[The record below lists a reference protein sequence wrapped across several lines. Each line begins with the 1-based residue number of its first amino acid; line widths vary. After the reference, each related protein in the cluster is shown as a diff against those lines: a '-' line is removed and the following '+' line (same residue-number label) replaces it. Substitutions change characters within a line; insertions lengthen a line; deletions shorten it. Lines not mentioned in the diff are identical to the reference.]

1 MFHADLH
8 IHSRFS
14 RACSKDCDIEHLSW
28 WARRKGLRVLG
39 TGDFTHP
46 AWAAELRETLVP
58 AEPGLFRVRPELE
71 RRILRDSPA
80 SCAGTVRFMLSVEIS
95 TIYRR
100 GERTRKVHHLLYAP
114 SFEAA
119 DRITAALAKIGNLA
133 SDGRPILG
141 LDSRDLLDITLSAD
155 PGCFLVPAHVWTP
168 WFAVLGSKSGFDAVQ
183 ECYADLADHIF
194 AVETGLSSDPAM
206 NWACSSLDQ
215 YRLVSNSDAH
225 SPPMLGREATAF
237 DTELDYFAMAAALRT
252 GHGLTGTIEFF
263 PEEGKYHLDG
273 HRKCGVRV
281 DPEQTRDLNA
291 ICPQCGKPLTI
302 GVLHRI
308 AELADRPA
316 GFRPPGAAGFTSL
329 VQLPEIVGEML
340 ATGPK
345 SKKVVGEVG
354 RLVATLGPELSILR
368 EIPLDDLRRAGGSLL
383 SEGIARLRR
392 GEVIR
397 DAGYDGEYGTIRLF
411 QPGELAGAALFTVAG
426 LAPPAAKNKAER
438 ARVPRPGTR
447 PERRHRDAAA
457 AASQAP
463 AAPAPAAGTGSLLD
477 GLDPQQQ
484 AAATADGPLLIIAG
498 PGSGKTRTLTY
509 RIAHQVAD
517 RGLAAGSFLAITFTR
532 RAAQELQDRLAGLC
546 PGQPTVTTFHGLGL
560 RILRENHEAAGLGL
574 RFKVADETVR
584 LQVATELTG
593 SDRGGRK
600 LIAGLD
606 PDGRLALRRELT
618 ARDLV
623 DFDGLVELAAELL
636 RDDPDVAAGL
646 RARWPQVSV
655 DEYQDIDAVQYD
667 LLRMISGDGRG
678 LTAIGDPDQAIYRFR
693 GADVG
698 IFGRFAADF
707 PGATTVELSRNYRS
721 SPAIVTAAMQ
731 AIASATLVPGRT
743 AVAVRSGPA
752 GVVTFDEAADEH
764 AEAAWIA
771 ATIDRLLGGA
781 SFHSLDSGRA
791 DGHAHGKL
799 GLADIAVLYRTDAQ
813 AGPLGQALT
822 RAGLPFQ
829 KRSHDLLARRPAVA
843 DIIRE
848 MRLTAPVPV
857 AGAPTAGALGD
868 VAGQLTAS
876 VRALAAARGERDATV
891 VDVRAAG
898 ELLVPLARRCGA
910 DLERFLAEIS
920 LGAETDALDPRAEAI
935 TLLTLHGAK
944 GLEFDVVF
952 LAGCERGLLPLWLPG
967 QAEADAAEER
977 RLLFV
982 GMTRARDRLML
993 TCAAR
998 RARPGS
1004 AEAAGRSPF
1013 LASIDPSPAGLTGPR
1028 RPRPPADRQLR
1039 LLLCPCALCPDG
1051 NPGREPAVRLVVQ
1064 PPGVLPAVDL
1074 PAAAAA
1080 GQVEDRGVLVYPDH
1094 RRTRRARRG
1103 PPDQLGGPGPELV
1116 EMRQDAQPR
1125 QHAQP
1130 GLRLAVRSPDRGHPV
1145 GQGDRSRRASG
1156 QRRAG
1161 PPGGFDGRPDA
1172 RPAQGPGEVG
1182 RVSAGQV
1189 DQAGAGYQRRQ
1200 LFGLGFGPVPDDH
1213 GNLLDPEPLGL
1224 GRAQVEPVLQAPPSL
1239 GRRRR
1244 RDLDVP
1250 ARASLDQQALD
1261 VRHDRQVLAAS
1272 HQRQRPLAGI
1282 RCHDGPA
1289 GYMTSP

>member
-1 MFHADLH
+1 M
-8 IHSRFS
+8 
-14 RACSKDCDIEHLSW
+14 
-28 WARRKGLRVLG
+28 
-39 TGDFTHP
+39 TP
-46 AWAAELRETLVP
+46 
-58 AEPGLFRVRPELE
+58 RPL
-71 RRILRDSPA
+71 
-80 SCAGTVRFMLSVEIS
+80 
-95 TIYRR
+95 
-100 GERTRKVHHLLYAP
+100 
-114 SFEAA
+114 
-119 DRITAALAKIGNLA
+119 
-133 SDGRPILG
+133 
-141 LDSRDLLDITLSAD
+141 
-155 PGCFLVPAHVWTP
+155 
-168 WFAVLGSKSGFDAVQ
+168 
-183 ECYADLADHIF
+183 
-194 AVETGLSSDPAM
+194 
-206 NWACSSLDQ
+206 
-215 YRLVSNSDAH
+215 
-225 SPPMLGREATAF
+225 
-237 DTELDYFAMAAALRT
+237 
-252 GHGLTGTIEFF
+252 
-263 PEEGKYHLDG
+263 
-273 HRKCGVRV
+273 
-281 DPEQTRDLNA
+281 
-291 ICPQCGKPLTI
+291 
-302 GVLHRI
+302 
-308 AELADRPA
+308 
-316 GFRPPGAAGFTSL
+316 
-329 VQLPEIVGEML
+329 
-340 ATGPK
+340 
-345 SKKVVGEVG
+345 
-354 RLVATLGPELSILR
+354 
-368 EIPLDDLRRAGGSLL
+368 LRRA
-383 SEGIARLRR
+383 
-392 GEVIR
+392 
-397 DAGYDGEYGTIRLF
+397 
-411 QPGELAGAALFTVAG
+411 
-426 LAPPAAKNKAER
+426 
-438 ARVPRPGTR
+438 
-447 PERRHRDAAA
+447 
-457 AASQAP
+457 AP
-463 AAPAPAAGTGSLLD
+463 AAPAAGTGSLLD
-477 GLDPQQQ
+477 GLDPQQR

-509 RIAHQVAD
+509 RIAHQVTD
-517 RGLAAGSFLAITFTR
+517 RGLAAGNFLAITFTR

-546 PGQPTVTTFHGLGL
+546 QGQPTVTTFHGLGL
-560 RILRENHEAAGLGL
+560 RILRENHEAAGLGP
-574 RFKVADETVR
+574 RFAVADETVR

-600 LIAGLD
+600 LIAGLGED

-623 DFDGLVELAAELL
+623 DFDGLVELAAALL

-731 AIASATLVPGRT
+731 AIAPATLVPGRT

-752 GVVTFDEAADEH
+752 GVLTFDEAADEH

-771 ATIDRLLGGA
+771 ATIDQLLGGA

-813 AGPLGQALT
+813 AAPLSQALT

-829 KRSHDLLARRPAVA
+829 KRSHDLLVRRPAVA

-848 MRLTAPVPV
+848 MRLTAPGPA
-857 AGAPTAGALGD
+857 AGGRTAAAAAGD

-982 GMTRARDRLML
+982 GMTRARDRLLL

-1004 AEAAGRSPF
+1004 GEAAGRSPF
-1013 LASIDPSPAGLTGPR
+1013 LASIDLPPALTGPR
-1028 RPRPPADRQLR
+1028 RPRPSADRQLR
-1039 LLLCPCALCPDG
+1039 LLLCLCALCLCALCLCALCPDG
-1051 NPGREPAVRLVVQ
+1051 DPGRERAVRFAVQ
-1064 PPGVLPAVDL
+1064 PPRVLPAVNL

-1094 RRTRRARRG
+1094 GRTRRARLG
-1103 PPDQLGGPGPELV
+1103 PLHKLGSPGPELV

-1130 GLRLAVRSPDRGHPV
+1130 GLRFAGRSPDRGHPV
-1145 GQGDRSRRASG
+1145 GQGNRSRRASG

-1161 PPGGFDGRPDA
+1161 QPGGFDGRPDA

-1189 DQAGAGYQRRQ
+1189 DQAGAVHQRRQ
-1200 LFGLGFGPVPDDH
+1200 VLGLGFGP
-1213 GNLLDPEPLGL
+1213 
-1224 GRAQVEPVLQAPPSL
+1224 
-1239 GRRRR
+1239 
-1244 RDLDVP
+1244 
-1250 ARASLDQQALD
+1250 
-1261 VRHDRQVLAAS
+1261 
-1272 HQRQRPLAGI
+1272 
-1282 RCHDGPA
+1282 GP
-1289 GYMTSP
+1289 

>member
-14 RACSKDCDIEHLSW
+14 RACSKDCDLEHLSW
-28 WARRKGLRVLG
+28 WALRKGLRVLG

-46 AWAAELRETLVP
+46 GWAAELRETLVP

-71 RRILRDSPA
+71 KRILRDSPA
-80 SCAGTVRFMLSVEIS
+80 TCAGTVRFMLSVEIS

-100 GERTRKVHHLLYAP
+100 DERTRKVHHLLYAP
-114 SFEAA
+114 SMEAA

-183 ECYADLADHIF
+183 DCYADLADHIF

-206 NWACSSLDQ
+206 NWACSSLDR

-225 SPPMLGREATAF
+225 SPPMLGREATVF

-252 GHGLTGTIEFF
+252 GHGLAGTVEFF

-281 DPEQTRDLNA
+281 DPEQTRELNA
-291 ICPQCGKPLTI
+291 SCPQCGKPLTV

-316 GFRPPGAAGFTSL
+316 GYRPPGAAGFTSL
-329 VQLPEIVGEML
+329 VQLPEIVGEMM

-354 RLVATLGPELSILR
+354 RLVAALGPELSILR
-368 EIPLDDLRRAGGSLL
+368 ETPLDDLRRAGGSLL
-383 SEGIARLRR
+383 SEAIARLRR

-411 QPGELAGAALFTVAG
+411 QPGELAGPALFAVAG
-426 LAPPAAKNKAER
+426 PAPLAPKDNAER

-447 PERRHRDAAA
+447 PERRQRDAAA
-457 AASQAP
+457 P
-463 AAPAPAAGTGSLLD
+463 ACVPAAGTGSLLD
-477 GLDPQQQ
+477 GLDPQQR

-498 PGSGKTRTLTY
+498 PGSGKTRTLAY
-509 RIAHQVAD
+509 RIAHQVTD
-517 RGLAAGSFLAITFTR
+517 RGLAAGNFLAITFTR
-532 RAAQELQDRLAGLC
+532 RAAQELHDRLAGLC
-546 PGQPTVTTFHGLGL
+546 PGQSAVTTFHGLGL
-560 RILRENHEAAGLGL
+560 RILRENHEAAGLGP
-574 RFKVADETVR
+574 RFKVADDAVR

-593 SDRGGRK
+593 SDRDGRK
-600 LIAGLD
+600 LIAGLGED

-623 DFDGLVELAAELL
+623 DFDGLVELAAALL
-636 RDDPDVAAGL
+636 HDNPAVAAGL

-678 LTAIGDPDQAIYRFR
+678 LTAIGDPDQAIYGFR

-707 PGATTVELSRNYRS
+707 PAATTVELSRNYRS

-731 AIASATLVPGRT
+731 AIAPATLVPGRT

-771 ATIDRLLGGA
+771 AAIDQLLGGA

-829 KRSHDLLARRPAVA
+829 KRSYDLLARRPAVT

-848 MRLTAPVPV
+848 MRLADPGP
-857 AGAPTAGALGD
+857 GADGPAADGLGADGGSPGGGD
-868 VAGQLTAS
+868 VAGQLTAA

-898 ELLVPLARRCGA
+898 ELLTPLAHRCGA

-952 LAGCERGLLPLWLPG
+952 LAGCERGLLPLWRPG
-967 QAEADAAEER
+967 PADAAEER

-982 GMTRARDRLML
+982 GMTRARDRLLL

-1004 AEAAGRSPF
+1004 GEAAGRSPF
-1013 LASIDPSPAGLTGPR
+1013 LASIDPPPTGLNRPPTGPR
-1028 RPRPPADRQLR
+1028 RPRRGADRQLR
-1039 LLLCPCALCPDG
+1039 LLLCPHVLCPHG
-1051 NPGREPAVRLVVQ
+1051 NPGRELAVRFAVQ
-1064 PPGVLPAVDL
+1064 PPRVLPAVDL
-1074 PAAAAA
+1074 PVAPAA

-1094 RRTRRARRG
+1094 RRTRRSRRG
-1103 PPDQLGGPGPELV
+1103 PLDKLGGPGPELV
-1116 EMRQDAQPR
+1116 EMRQHAQPR
-1125 QHAQP
+1125 QDAWPHLDLHSALK
-1130 GLRLAVRSPDRGHPV
+1130 GGDSRL
-1145 GQGDRSRRASG
+1145 SRR
-1156 QRRAG
+1156 
-1161 PPGGFDGRPDA
+1161 F
-1172 RPAQGPGEVG
+1172 
-1182 RVSAGQV
+1182 
-1189 DQAGAGYQRRQ
+1189 
-1200 LFGLGFGPVPDDH
+1200 
-1213 GNLLDPEPLGL
+1213 
-1224 GRAQVEPVLQAPPSL
+1224 
-1239 GRRRR
+1239 
-1244 RDLDVP
+1244 
-1250 ARASLDQQALD
+1250 
-1261 VRHDRQVLAAS
+1261 LA
-1272 HQRQRPLAGI
+1272 
-1282 RCHDGPA
+1282 
-1289 GYMTSP
+1289 